1 MAVNNFTVADFLRRL
16 NIKLRRHAGSIDTA
30 DKVAALEEAQQE
42 VWSTLLRASA
52 AWFVAESQN
61 VTSGNDDFF
70 PVLVPATREYSLPK
84 NFHQMYYVDVFE
96 SGQEDLE
103 FLSAYMDATKYK
115 KKRRSGA
122 ATNTGEK
129 EYYYDVVGTNPS
141 RFVMAQALPTTI
153 ASLDVKLFYVK
164 ILDRLADET
173 DSIDDTILPFIGPA
187 TSYAASMLAAG
198 VGAEEL
204 SSYWMKHWM
213 ERKSELPLIANRLLA
228 DAPIISGH
236 SGDLPPKRAHVSGKV

>member
-16 NIKLRRHAGSIDTA
+16 NIKLRRHAGAIDTA

-52 AWFVAESQN
+52 AWFVVESQN
-61 VTSGNDDFF
+61 VTSGDDDFF
-70 PVLVPATREYSLPK
+70 PVLVPATREYDLPK
-84 NFHQMYYVDVFE
+84 NFHQLYYVDVFE

-103 FLSAYMDATKYK
+103 FLSGYMTANKYK
-115 KKRRSGA
+115 QKRRSGA
-122 ATNTGEK
+122 ATAAGEK

-141 RFVMAQALPTTI
+141 RFVMAQALPTAVT
-153 ASLDVKLFYVK
+153 SLDVKLFYVK
-164 ILDRLADET
+164 ILDRLVAET

-198 VGAEEL
+198 VGAGEL
-204 SSYWMKHWM
+204 SSLWMNHWTL
-213 ERKSELPLIANRLLA
+213 RKSELPLIATRLLA
-228 DAPIISGH
+228 DAPIVSGL
-236 SGDLPPKRAHVSGKV
+236 SGDLPPQRDHVSGKV